1 MSKKKTIVIVGLVL
15 AAVITALLW
24 FNSVYLILNGHI
36 YARTETNVVLAGES
50 LPEHEKL
57 QELNDLAVLDIRAIN
72 VSSDE
77 YERLR
82 QALPECEI
90 LWSVPFGDGRHD
102 NAASEVSVKTLAEA
116 DIAML
121 QYFPN
126 LEIIDAQGCTDYP
139 VLLMIAEGYPDLQ
152 IRYTVTVGTQVLRED
167 VTEVMIADGEAE
179 ALLTALPMLSKLE
192 AVDASEC
199 KEYATLAEM
208 CVSYPE
214 LDVHYD
220 VYIGDKPY
228 SGTAETLTLADADTK
243 ELSQKLPY
251 FPNLT
256 EVVLTGN
263 VPENE
268 QIYDLMCR
276 FPQLV
281 FDWEFTLFGVS
292 TRSTAKELNLSNIP
306 MENTDAVEDALKYF
320 YCLERVEMC
329 ECGIGSLEMDALG
342 KRHPQ
347 IRFVWSFPIG
357 TGTLRTDATAFIP
370 FKVGYDIN
378 RPMRDSET
386 WELKYCIDMECL
398 DLGHMRMEDI
408 SFLHYMPKLKFLIL
422 ADTEAENYEVVAELK
437 ELVYLEL
444 FISPFSDVELLLGL
458 KKLEALNIGWT
469 DLKNWEL
476 LKEMTWLK
484 RLWVARVGATYEELK
499 EIRDALPD
507 TYVYID
513 SLHATEGGWRN
524 FDLYREMRDRLGMFY
539 ME

>member
-24 FNSVYLILNGHI
+24 FNSVYLILNGRI

-77 YERLR
+77 YEMLR

-167 VTEVMIADGEAE
+167 VTEVTIADGEAE

-228 SGTAETLTLADADTK
+228 SGTAETLTLSDADTK

-306 MENTDAVEDALKYF
+306 MEK
-320 YCLERVEMC
+320 
-329 ECGIGSLEMDALG
+329 
-342 KRHPQ
+342 
-347 IRFVWSFPIG
+347 
-357 TGTLRTDATAFIP
+357 
-370 FKVGYDIN
+370 
-378 RPMRDSET
+378 MR
-386 WELKYCIDMECL
+386 
-398 DLGHMRMEDI
+398 
-408 SFLHYMPKLKFLIL
+408 
-422 ADTEAENYEVVAELK
+422 
-437 ELVYLEL
+437 
-444 FISPFSDVELLLGL
+444 
-458 KKLEALNIGWT
+458 
-469 DLKNWEL
+469 
-476 LKEMTWLK
+476 
-484 RLWVARVGATYEELK
+484 
-499 EIRDALPD
+499 
-507 TYVYID
+507 
-513 SLHATEGGWRN
+513 
-524 FDLYREMRDRLGMFY
+524 
-539 ME
+539 